1 MQKLFLMLQKR
12 NIVIMDSIL
21 IKQMVFISQF
31 LTLNSQ
37 NQLQMILP
45 QIFSI
50 FSYCLLS
57 HLPYSPNSYW
67 LILRISKETVSNVKT
82 CIQTVIIFRNTNIHA
97 NIVTVYFIYW
107 KISVQFSS
115 VAQLC
120 LTLQPHELQHVM
132 LPCPSPTPGVYSNSC
147 PLSR

>member
-1 MQKLFLMLQKR
+1 MLQKR

-50 FSYCLLS
+50 FSYCLL
-57 HLPYSPNSYW
+57 HYLPCSPNSHW

-82 CIQTVIIFRNTNIHA
+82 CIQTVTIFRNTNIHA

-120 LTLQPHELQHVM
+120 LTLQPHKLQHVM
-132 LPCPSPTPGVYSNSC
+132 LPCPSPTPGVHSNSC

>member
-12 NIVIMDSIL
+12 NIVIMESIL

-37 NQLQMILP
+37 NQLQRILP

>member
-12 NIVIMDSIL
+12 NIVIMESIL